1 ERRHIHADG
10 VLYIGKEANNI
21 DEEELELQRAQ
32 TFIDEEGIKQ
42 KILAMTPKEA
52 RKYGVMERS
61 TLKRMKDR
69 IKSDKPFNFWTKE
82 VRKLVSV
89 F

>member
-1 ERRHIHADG
+1 MKIESRKPHR
-10 VLYIGKEANNI
+10 LEANNI

-42 KILAMTPKEA
+42 WLLALTPKEA
-52 RKYGVMERS
+52 RGYGVMERS

-69 IKSDKPFNFWTKE
+69 ILSGGKFNFWTKE
-82 VRKLVSV
+82 VRKLVSA